1 MAGQN
6 NNEVQITF
14 KAFNSNF
21 NKSIKEMN
29 GETATLTQQMKLQQ
43 EQMKHTSTETERL
56 EAKVGS
62 LQQIYQVAQRKT
74 QEAANALERAKQIWG
89 EQSVEVGKLEAQL
102 RRQQIAEQ
110 QAANA
115 ITETQ
120 TALQRAQQAQTN
132 QAKSLQDLNNILQ
145 VSGRS
150 LESFSDL
157 LGQDLTRAIQN
168 GTASSAQLRRAFQQI
183 AGTTQDTSVNIDQV
197 RQVLSRLQSG
207 DNVETVRR
215 ELQELNNTTITTT
228 DRIKSLQQTMKLQ
241 EEQMKHSASES
252 QKLEAKLRNL
262 QSIHGA
268 MRSETQELAQKLQQ
282 ARTAYGQSSTAA
294 QALEEQLQR
303 SRLAQEQMAN
313 SITETRQAISTQE
326 KAFTQLRSL
335 LTVTSNSVD
344 DFANVLGQDLVT
356 AINSGRANASELERA
371 FQQIGRASQGSSTDI
386 EALRNIISRLDGS
399 NIDDIRRDVEELS
412 NSADEATQ
420 QIGALEAGLG
430 ALGGAFAGAGIAEVL
445 KSALDVSDLN
455 NKIDI
460 VIDVPEESKAK
471 VRQAIADVQKYGV
484 EGEEA
489 LEGIRRQWALNKDA
503 SDEANTR
510 IAEGAASITKA
521 YSRVDFVELI
531 QETNEIAGELGIA
544 DEEAL
549 NLVNDLLKIG
559 FPDEQIDTI
568 AEYGQ
573 QLKRAGYEANEIKG
587 IMASAVATDSWN
599 IDNLLDGLKEGRI
612 LAAEMGN
619 GLSDTFKE
627 SIASVTNNTKRMTD
641 EQISSLEDTLSDQ
654 EEALS
659 KSLDT
664 QYKAADDAYSDQED
678 ALKDSLDVQYE
689 TVEKNYDRQEKELD
703 KSLEAEL
710 KAYERMADK
719 KIALIDKEYT
729 ERLKLID
736 EEKYNAIKAVE
747 DEIKSIENLMDSED
761 RATQQA
767 ENDKKRAE
775 LQKNIN
781 YSKTNLQRRMAEQ
794 ALADFE
800 ADLQSQR
807 VKEERKQNIDSLKEQ
822 KDEIKDL
829 YDGKKDEIKS
839 EYDLAK
845 EKAKESIDIEKDS
858 IRQRQQLEKESFRE
872 RKTAYLNNVRESHTA
887 ELDAYR
893 EMNNSK
899 LEQMK
904 EMQEQE
910 LEQVQKVN
918 DTKVDAAKNPP
929 DSALF
934 KQTVAQLESWGDAVA
949 KGGEEGSQAF
959 EGMVRWLD
967 GIEDATLRN
976 TVGVQ
981 LFGTKWED
989 QGENIVD
996 TILGVDDATKELAE
1010 TQTTINDNVDKMN
1023 TENALVKFN
1032 EAINNAKIALAPLL
1046 TVIADIIFKIS
1057 DWAAKN
1063 PTLTSSIFAIMSVI
1077 GILAG
1082 ALASLAPIIFTITSL
1097 FGAGTAGGGF
1107 LAILSKIGP
1116 FLLNLG
1122 TKILPLL
1129 GGAFAFLTG
1138 PIGLVITALTI
1149 AIPLIIKN
1157 WDSIL
1162 EFFKNL
1168 FKKIIDL
1175 FKASIDGISEFFKNW
1190 GPTILN
1196 ILKTGPIG
1204 YLVRFFKDNWE
1215 AIWTSTKSIFGRVK
1229 DAITDPIDKARDAVK
1244 NSIDKIKSFF
1254 NFKFEWPDLK
1264 VPHFQIK
1271 KGSLNP
1277 LKWFSEGFPEIDI
1290 EWFAKGGIMNGAT
1303 VFGGSGNTAF
1313 VGGEAGKE
1321 AILPLN
1327 ERVLGSIGRAIFAA
1341 SGGTESNSVVHN
1353 YERMLEGATLIIREE
1368 ADVKKVARELYDLQQ
1383 VDRRGR

>member
-14 KAFNSNF
+14 KAFNQNF
-21 NKSIKEMN
+21 NSAIREMDDQTKRLRQ
-29 GETATLTQQMKLQQ
+29 EMKLQQ
-43 EQMKHTSTETERL
+43 EQMKHTATATEKL
-56 EAKVGS
+56 EAKLNS
-62 LQQIYQVAQRKT
+62 LQQIYNIQRQKT
-74 QEAANALERAKQIWG
+74 LEAAQALERAKQLWG
-89 EQSVEVGKLEAQL
+89 ENSQEVAKLESQL
-102 RRQQIAEQ
+102 RRHQIAEQ
-110 QAANA
+110 QAANS

-120 TALQRAQQAQTN
+120 QALQRAQQAQNDQQRT
-132 QAKSLQDLNNILQ
+132 LRDLNNLLQ

-150 LESFSDL
+150 LDE
-157 LGQDLTRAIQN
+157 
-168 GTASSAQLRRAFQQI
+168 
-183 AGTTQDTSVNIDQV
+183 
-197 RQVLSRLQSG
+197 
-207 DNVETVRR
+207 
-215 ELQELNNTTITTT
+215 
-228 DRIKSLQQTMKLQ
+228 
-241 EEQMKHSASES
+241 
-252 QKLEAKLRNL
+252 
-262 QSIHGA
+262 
-268 MRSETQELAQKLQQ
+268 
-282 ARTAYGQSSTAA
+282 
-294 QALEEQLQR
+294 
-303 SRLAQEQMAN
+303 
-313 SITETRQAISTQE
+313 
-326 KAFTQLRSL
+326 
-335 LTVTSNSVD
+335 
-344 DFANVLGQDLVT
+344 FANVLGSDLVN
-356 AINSGRANASELERA
+356 AINTGRASASQLERA
-371 FQQIGRASQGSSTDI
+371 FQQVGRASQGSSTDI
-386 EALRNIISRLDGS
+386 EALRNIVSRLDGN
-399 NIDDIRRDVEELS
+399 NIDEIRRDMEELS
-412 NSADEATQ
+412 NSTDEATQ

-430 ALGGAFAGAGIAEVL
+430 ALGGVVAGAGL
-445 KSALDVSDLN
+445 KEIFESALNVSDLN

-460 VIDVPEESKAK
+460 VFDVPEESKAA
-471 VRQAIADVQKYGV
+471 VRQALADVQKYGV
-484 EGEEA
+484 DGEEA

-503 SDEANTR
+503 SDEANAR
-510 IAEGAASITKA
+510 ITEGAASITKA

-531 QETNEIAGELGIA
+531 QETNEIAGELEIA

-612 LAAEMGN
+612 LASEMGN
-619 GLSDTFKE
+619 GLSEAFKE
-627 SIASVTNNTKRMTD
+627 SIAKVTNKTKKMTE
-641 EQISSLEDTLSDQ
+641 EQITSLEDTLSKQ

-659 KSLDT
+659 KSLEKR
-664 QYKAADDAYSDQED
+664 YKLADDSFSEQED
-678 ALKDSLDVQYE
+678 ALKDSLDEQYE
-689 TVEKNYDRQEKELD
+689 SVEKNYERQEKELD
-703 KSLEAEL
+703 KSLDAEL
-710 KAYERMADK
+710 KAYEKAADK

-736 EEKYNAIKAVE
+736 EEKYNAIKGVE
-747 DEIKSIENLMDSED
+747 EEIKSIEDMMDADD
-761 RATQQA
+761 RATELA
-767 ENDKKRAE
+767 ENAQKRAE
-775 LQKNIN
+775 LQKNIDF
-781 YSKTNLQRRMAEQ
+781 SKTNLQRKNAQ
-794 ALADFE
+794 KALAGFE
-800 ADLQSQR
+800 ADLQAKR
-807 VKEERKQNIDSLKEQ
+807 VKEERKQTIDSLKDQ

-845 EKAKESIDIEKDS
+845 EKAKESIDIEKNS
-858 IRQRQQLEKESFRE
+858 ILERQQLEKESFRE
-872 RKTAYLNNVRESHTA
+872 RKTAYLENVRESHTA
-887 ELDAYR
+887 ELEAFR
-893 EMNNSK
+893 EMNTAK

-904 EMQEQE
+904 ELHEQE
-910 LEQVQKVN
+910 LNQVEKIN
-918 DTKVDAAKNPP
+918 YAKVDAAKNPP

-934 KQTVAQLESWGDAVA
+934 KQTVSQLESWGRAVA
-949 KGGEEGSQAF
+949 KGGEEGTKAF
-959 EGMVRWLD
+959 EDMVRWLD

-996 TILGVDDATKELAE
+996 TILGVDEATKELAE
-1010 TQTTINDNVDKMN
+1010 AQKTVSESLDEINND
-1023 TENALVKFN
+1023 NALVKFN

-1046 TVIADIIFKIS
+1046 SVIADIIYKVS
-1057 DWAAKN
+1057 EWAAKN
-1063 PTLTSSIFAIMSVI
+1063 PGLTSSIFAILSVI

-1082 ALASLAPIIFTITSL
+1082 ALAALAPIIFTVTSL
-1097 FGAGTAGGGF
+1097 FGSGASGGG
-1107 LAILSKIGP
+1107 LMAILTKIGP

-1138 PIGLVITALTI
+1138 PLGLVITALTI
-1149 AIPLIIKN
+1149 AVPLIIKN

-1168 FKKIIDL
+1168 FKKLIDL

-1196 ILKTGPIG
+1196 LLKFGPIG
-1204 YLVRFFKDNWE
+1204 FLVRFFKDNWD
-1215 AIWTSTKSIFGRVK
+1215 AIWTNTKSIFGRIK
-1229 DAITDPIDKARDAVK
+1229 DAITDPIEKARDSIK

-1290 EWFAKGGIMNGAT
+1290 EWFAKGGIMNGPT

-1313 VGGEAGKE
+1313 VGGEAGTE

-1327 ERVLGSIGRAIFAA
+1327 ERVLGSIGRAIFTAA
-1341 SGGTESNSVVHN
+1341 GGAESNSVVHN

-1368 ADVKKVARELYDLQQ
+1368 ADVKKVARQLYDLQQ